1 MFEDIFRHKKA
12 IVAKLKAYGFRRSC
26 GVFRY
31 DRDILNG
38 EFHLEIILGK
48 HPVPETRVTENA
60 TGEEY
65 VLYRTDA
72 VGSYVGAVRAA
83 VTAVLGEIADQCCET
98 ALFTARQ
105 SAELMAYVR
114 ENYGDELEFLW
125 EKFPDCAVWRRRD
138 SRKWYAV
145 LLTVSR
151 RKLGL
156 PSDDRAE
163 ILDLRCDPELLQ
175 QRIDNRFYFPGWHMN
190 KKHWYTIILDGSVP
204 LERICRHIDESYL
217 LAI

>member
-12 IVAKLKAYGFRRSC
+12 VAAKLEAYGFKRIC

-60 TGEEY
+60 CGEEY

-72 VGSYVGAVRAA
+72 VGNYVGAVRAA
-83 VTAVLGEIADQCCET
+83 VAAVLGEIADQCYET

-105 SAELMAYVR
+105 SVELMAYSVKIT
-114 ENYGDELEFLW
+114 G
-125 EKFPDCAVWRRRD
+125 
-138 SRKWYAV
+138 
-145 LLTVSR
+145 
-151 RKLGL
+151 
-156 PSDDRAE
+156 
-163 ILDLRCDPELLQ
+163 
-175 QRIDNRFYFPGWHMN
+175 MN
-190 KKHWYTIILDGSVP
+190 WNFCGRSFRTARSGGAGIAANGMP
-204 LERICRHIDESYL
+204 CC
-217 LAI
+217 

>member
-12 IVAKLKAYGFRRSC
+12 IAAKLKAYGFRRIG

-72 VGSYVGAVRAA
+72 VGSYVGPSGRPLPQSWGRLPTSAA
-83 VTAVLGEIADQCCET
+83 RLRC
-98 ALFTARQ
+98 
-105 SAELMAYVR
+105 
-114 ENYGDELEFLW
+114 
-125 EKFPDCAVWRRRD
+125 
-138 SRKWYAV
+138 
-145 LLTVSR
+145 SR
-151 RKLGL
+151 R
-156 PSDDRAE
+156 
-163 ILDLRCDPELLQ
+163 
-175 QRIDNRFYFPGWHMN
+175 
-190 KKHWYTIILDGSVP
+190 GSP
-204 LERICRHIDESYL
+204 RS
-217 LAI
+217 

>member
-1 MFEDIFRHKKA
+1 M
-12 IVAKLKAYGFRRSC
+12 
-26 GVFRY
+26 
-31 DRDILNG
+31 
-38 EFHLEIILGK
+38 
-48 HPVPETRVTENA
+48 PETRVTENA

-65 VLYRTDA
+65 ILYRTDA
-72 VGSYVGAVRAA
+72 VGNYVGAVRAA
-83 VTAVLGEIADQCCET
+83 VAAVLGEIADQCCET

-190 KKHWYTIILDGSVP
+190 KKHWYPIILDGSVP